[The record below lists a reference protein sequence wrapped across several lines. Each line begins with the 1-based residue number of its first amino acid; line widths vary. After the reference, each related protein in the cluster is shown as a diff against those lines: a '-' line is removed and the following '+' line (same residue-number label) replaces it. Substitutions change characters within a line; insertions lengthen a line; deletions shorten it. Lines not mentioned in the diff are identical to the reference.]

1 MRSQNYENYLSDLI
15 KMFYKNKKTE
25 EDQNMKKTLCLIL
38 VLMMAFAAFGCAK
51 PAENPE
57 PEATEAPAPVEEP
70 TQEPVP
76 EPAERIVLKFA
87 AQADSTPATQA
98 AVDAFNASQEKYT
111 VEWQDMTNDSGAMNE
126 QLKTSLKAGSADYDV
141 LSLDVVWAGEY
152 AASGY
157 IEPIDQYMKD
167 AGLKISDFNSGSM
180 ASGSYN
186 AKQYVLPFFPDL
198 GLLYFRKDIVSEED
212 AKKLESGE
220 YTFADLQA
228 MAETYKGQGGTE
240 TGFAYQSAL
249 YEGLIC
255 NANEFTSNFTDL
267 SGGLAAMKAMTDSDA
282 TPEDILNYQEGETHN
297 SFAQGKSVFA
307 RNWPYQWGVIKSEG
321 AITTDQV
328 SVAPLPN
335 GGSVGGWLLAMNK
348 NSANKEGAWAF
359 MQFLATAEG
368 QKIMSTQGGYLP
380 GFNACLQDAEVIA
393 TNELLSM
400 VGFQNALT
408 STIARPISDNY
419 TALSDAL
426 QQDIHKFLS
435 GSQDLATTA
444 ANVEATIKAG

>member
-1 MRSQNYENYLSDLI
+1 
-15 KMFYKNKKTE
+15 
-25 EDQNMKKTLCLIL
+25 MKKTLCLIL

-51 PAENPE
+51 TAENPE
-57 PEATEAPAPVEEP
+57 PEATEAPAPAKPAVEPTEEP
-70 TQEPVP
+70 AP
-76 EPAERIVLKFA
+76 ERVVIKFA

-98 AVDAFNASQEKYT
+98 AVDAFNASQDKYT
-111 VEWQDMTNDSGAMNE
+111 VEWQDMTNDSGAMRE
-126 QLKTSLKAGSADYDV
+126 QLVTSLKAGSSDYDV
-141 LSLDVVWAGEY
+141 LSLDVVWAGEF

-212 AKKLESGE
+212 AKKLESGD

-240 TGFAYQSAL
+240 TGFVYQSAL

-255 NANEFTSNFTDL
+255 NANEFTANFTDI
-267 SGGLAAMKAMTDSDA
+267 SNGLNAMKAMTDSEA

-307 RNWPYQWGVIKSEG
+307 RNWPYQWGVIKSES

-335 GGSVGGWLLAMNK
+335 GGSVGGWPKICRK
-348 NSANKEGAWAF
+348 N
-359 MQFLATAEG
+359 
-368 QKIMSTQGGYLP
+368 
-380 GFNACLQDAEVIA
+380 
-393 TNELLSM
+393 
-400 VGFQNALT
+400 
-408 STIARPISDNY
+408 
-419 TALSDAL
+419 
-426 QQDIHKFLS
+426 
-435 GSQDLATTA
+435 
-444 ANVEATIKAG
+444 

>member
-1 MRSQNYENYLSDLI
+1 MRKI
-15 KMFYKNKKTE
+15 
-25 EDQNMKKTLCLIL
+25 LCLVL
-38 VLMMAFAAFGCAK
+38 VLMLMVSAFGCA
-51 PAENPE
+51 ETVEPE
-57 PEATEAPAPVEEP
+57 PEEPEAPEAPVEEP
-70 TQEPVP
+70 EP
-76 EPAERIVLKFA
+76 EPEAEPERIVIKFA

-98 AVDAFNASQEKYT
+98 VIDAFNASQDKYT
-111 VEWQDMTNDSGAMNE
+111 VEWLDMTNDSGAMRE
-126 QLKTSLKAGSADYDV
+126 QLVTSLKAGSADYDV
-141 LSLDVVWAGEY
+141 LSLDVVWAGEF

-212 AKKLESGE
+212 AQKLESGE
-220 YTFADLQA
+220 YTFAELQA

-240 TGFAYQSAL
+240 AGFVYQSAL

-255 NANEFTSNFTDL
+255 NANEFTANFTDV

-282 TPEDILNYQEGETHN
+282 TPEDILNYQEGDTHN

-368 QKIMSTQGGYLP
+368 QKIMSTKGGYLP
-380 GFNACLQDAEVIA
+380 GFNACLQDADVVA
-393 TNELLSM
+393 SNELLSM
-400 VGFQNALT
+400 EGFQNALT
-408 STIARPISDNY
+408 STIARPVSDTY
-419 TALSDAL
+419 AALSDAL

-435 GSQDLATTA
+435 GSQDLETTA